1 MLEQEK
7 QKLQEE
13 PDQQKQGRPDNPEE
27 QERPDHRISRRRMLT
42 SLGMTGLALVAGS
55 SMLRTVSGVSAM
67 PVTENVYS
75 PLDKPSISA
84 KGTSPVLNVRDFGA
98 VGDGITDDTPAIQN
112 ALNQALHNSYTHI
125 VVPKGTYKVTDT
137 LRIYRRTRFS
147 MQQGATLLRCHDYSF
162 MANGKLNDSFQG
174 YEGHGDIIIEGGV
187 WEGNILQYPDDFNGF
202 GLARGRNIIIR
213 DVELRDVVSAHGV
226 DMNACENVL
235 IENCRFL
242 GYKDDTP
249 NQSRNYAEAIQIAN
263 HTKEGFSIIGVFDGT
278 PCRNITVRNCYFGA
292 SGTPG
297 TQAWPAGVGNHYAV
311 HNLYNSN
318 IKIYGNTFEGMTFAG
333 VRSFKYAELIVT
345 NNLFLNCN
353 RGIMLSNPQANTESS
368 KDADGVQS
376 GLPQSGK
383 NIVIS
388 GNIFK
393 GTRSENIYGAG
404 WPKTNNVYAKMESV
418 VIADNL
424 FEDGS
429 ASHNCITLRWTH
441 NVQIANN
448 LFRNQY
454 RGVLLSYVSD
464 TSISGNR
471 FQDIKTEAV
480 YTEEPDADYQ
490 NQGHTSGIYIGHNQ
504 IRRCGR
510 TGIFIQSMDG
520 FHVEGNM
527 ISSPATETDNTR
539 SGILV
544 ANKAR
549 NGKVAGNTVRK
560 APSGNQNQYGIS
572 VTGTTSNVQVADNC
586 AEGKTAAVLV
596 QGSSNFDG
604 IYVHAPN
611 GTRYRMTIGNNG
623 VPVYTPG

>member
-1 MLEQEK
+1 MLEKEIREPREERGIPGKQARLEKPEK
-7 QKLQEE
+7 QEAK
-13 PDQQKQGRPDNPEE
+13 
-27 QERPDHRISRRRMLT
+27 ISRRKVLT
-42 SLGMTGLALVAGS
+42 SLGMSGLAFVAGS
-55 SMLRTVSGVSAM
+55 SMLRAVPGVSAM
-67 PVTENVYS
+67 SVTGDVYEQA
-75 PLDKPSISA
+75 DKPSVSA
-84 KGTSPVLNVRDFGA
+84 RGTCPVLNVRDFGA
-98 VGDGITDDTPAIQN
+98 VGDGETDDTAAIQN
-112 ALNQALHNSYTHI
+112 ALNEAQHNHYTHV
-125 VVPKGTYKVTDT
+125 VVPRGTYKVTDT
-137 LRIYRRTRFS
+137 LRIYRHTRFS
-147 MQQGATLLRCHDYSF
+147 MEQGATLLRCHDYSF
-162 MANGKLNDSFQG
+162 MVNGKLNASFQG

-213 DVELRDVVSAHGV
+213 NVELRDVVSAHGV

-242 GYKDDTP
+242 GYRDDTP
-249 NQSRNYAEAIQIAN
+249 NQTRNYAEAIQIAN
-263 HTKEGFSIIGVFDGT
+263 HTKEGFSLIGVFDGT
-278 PCRNITVRNCYFGA
+278 PCRNITIRNCYFGA

-333 VRSFKYAELIVT
+333 VRSFKYTELFVT
-345 NNLFLNCN
+345 DNLFLNCN

-376 GLPQSGK
+376 GLPQSGR

-388 GNIFK
+388 GNVFK
-393 GTRSENIYGAG
+393 GTLSENIYGAG
-404 WPKTNNVYAKMESV
+404 WPKTNAVYAKMESV
-418 VIADNL
+418 IISGNL
-424 FEDGS
+424 FEEGS
-429 ASHNCITLRWTH
+429 ISHNCITLRWTH
-441 NVQIANN
+441 NVTVANN

-454 RGVLLSYVSD
+454 RGMLLSYVSEV
-464 TSISGNR
+464 SISGNR
-471 FQDIKTEAV
+471 FLDMKTEAV

-490 NQGHTSGIYIGHNQ
+490 DKGHTSGIYVGYNQ

-520 FHVEGNM
+520 FRVEGNT

-544 ANKAR
+544 ANKAK
-549 NGKVAGNTVRK
+549 NGKVAGNTVSK
-560 APSGNQNQYGIS
+560 APSGNQNQYGIN

-611 GTRYRMTIGNNG
+611 GTRYKMTIGNNG
-623 VPVYTPG
+623 APVFTQG